1 MPCGSTINNS
11 TNTLDAASASFRA
24 AFRWFWKIPVAWLAG
39 IALWLERRY
48 QYRQLLEL
56 DDWLL
61 ADIGVSKADVAE
73 VRRSPLYLDAWRDS
87 R

>member
-11 TNTLDAASASFRA
+11 TNTLDAASASFP
-24 AFRWFWKIPVAWLAG
+24 AFRGSWRIPTAWLAG
-39 IALWLERRY
+39 LALWLERQR
-48 QYRQLLEL
+48 QYRELLEL

-61 ADIGVSKADVAE
+61 TDIGVSKADVEE
-73 VRRSPLYLDAWRDS
+73 VRKSPLYLNAWRDS